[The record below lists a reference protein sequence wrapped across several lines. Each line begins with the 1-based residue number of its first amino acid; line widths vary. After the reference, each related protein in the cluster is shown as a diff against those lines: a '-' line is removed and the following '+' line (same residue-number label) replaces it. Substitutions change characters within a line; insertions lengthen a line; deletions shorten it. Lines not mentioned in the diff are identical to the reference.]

1 MTDDKL
7 VEAYRDVI
15 FGEGFGKTEDNSEM
29 CRCGKEA
36 TTECEGEGC
45 SKVMCDDCTRE
56 GNLCMKCHI
65 SKTAKTVN
73 KKLGIK

>member
-29 CRCGKEA
+29 CRCGNEA
-36 TTECEGEGC
+36 TTECEECG
-45 SKVMCDDCTRE
+45 KALCDKCTRD
-56 GNLCMKCHI
+56 GNLCQKCFKVI
-65 SKTAKTVN
+65 VR
-73 KKLGIK
+73 GIPLK

>member
-15 FGEGFGKTEDNSEM
+15 FGEGFGKTKNNNVVL
-29 CRCGKEA
+29 CRCGKFS
-36 TTECEGEGC
+36 TTECEDCG
-45 SKVMCDDCTRE
+45 KPLCDDCTRE

-73 KKLGIK
+73 KKLGIN